1 MIKIENLSFSYK
13 VKKKSIEVLKNLNLE
28 IPTGKTLGLIGES
41 GSGKTT
47 LSYLLLNLL
56 KASSGSITYP
66 ENLKIKEVRGKIQMV
81 FQDPTSSLNPRMNI
95 EEIIKE
101 HLKIYNVG
109 DANSRKEKV
118 RESISYVGLD
128 ESLLKRYPHELS
140 GGQKQRVSIARAL
153 APNPSFL
160 ILDEP
165 TASLDVSSQAQII
178 NLLMSLQEK
187 LNLTYLFI
195 SHDLA
200 LLRYVSDFVAVLHE
214 GRIIESSN
222 AVEVFENPKT
232 PYLECLI
239 NSISDQSLGL
249 QIQTRQFTE
258 ESIFSVIGPSD

>member
-13 VKKKSIEVLKNLNLE
+13 SKKKSVEVLKNLSLE
-28 IPTGKTLGLIGES
+28 IPIGKTVGLLGAS

-47 LSYLLLNLL
+47 LCFLLLNLL
-56 KASSGSITYP
+56 KASSGFINYP
-66 ENLKIKEVRGKIQMV
+66 EDLKNEEKRGKIQMV

-95 EEIIKE
+95 EEIVKE
-101 HLKIYNVG
+101 PLKIYNMG
-109 DANSRKEKV
+109 DAYSRAEKV
-118 RESISYVGLD
+118 KESIKLVGLD
-128 ESLLKRYPHELS
+128 QSLLKRYPHELS

-153 APNPSFL
+153 VRDPSFI

-178 NLLMSLQEK
+178 NLLKTLQEK

-200 LLRYVSDFVAVLHE
+200 LVRYISDFIAVLYE
-214 GRIIESSN
+214 GSIIESST
-222 AVEVFENPKT
+222 ALEVFENPKT
-232 PYLECLI
+232 PYLKSLI